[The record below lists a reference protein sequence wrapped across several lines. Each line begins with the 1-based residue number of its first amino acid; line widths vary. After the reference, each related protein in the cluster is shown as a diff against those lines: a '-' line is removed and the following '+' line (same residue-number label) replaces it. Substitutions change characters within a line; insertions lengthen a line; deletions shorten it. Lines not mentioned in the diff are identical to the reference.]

1 MPTLLEPLIF
11 ADGTQLPRI
20 LPGPMEGV
28 TAGAWLK
35 ILTGHRWVDA
45 WWTPFL
51 RISTGVPRRSR
62 LAAWLQPY
70 LATGLPV
77 IAQIMGEDTAR
88 LAETARRLHELG
100 AVAVDL
106 NCACP
111 SPVVVRN
118 HAGGERLRHPEWIAK
133 TLQAMKQSV
142 GGAPVGVKLR
152 IGYESPEEFSSCIA
166 SAVCEAKPDFV
177 TVHFRTVQERYEPVS
192 NGLERLAS
200 ARMALPKLVVIGS
213 GDLFTPQDAMAM
225 HEYCGVDAVA
235 PARGMLAN
243 PRLLVDITKFFRG
256 EAPRDFTI
264 QEKNQLLS
272 EFVMYA
278 PRHFQLQ
285 MAANL
290 LGKNSPE
297 FNAFLR
303 K

>member
-1 MPTLLEPLIF
+1 MPILLEPMLF
-11 ADGTQLPRI
+11 PDGTSLPRI

-28 TAGAWLK
+28 TDGAWLT
-35 ILTGHRWVDA
+35 ILTRHHWVDA

-100 AVAVDL
+100 AAAIDL

-118 HAGGERLRHPEWIAK
+118 HSGGERLRHPEWIAT
-133 TLQAMKQSV
+133 TLQAMKQAV
-142 GGAPVGVKLR
+142 GTAPVGVKLR
-152 IGYESPEEFSSCIA
+152 VGYESSAEFASGIA
-166 SAVCEAKPDFV
+166 PAVCAAHPDFV
-177 TVHFRTVQERYEPVS
+177 TVHFRTVLERYDQVPG
-192 NGLERLAS
+192 GLARLS
-200 ARMALPKLVVIGS
+200 AAREMLQGITVIGS
-213 GDLFTPQDAMAM
+213 GDLFTPQDALAM
-225 HEYCGVDAVA
+225 QEKCGVDAVA

-243 PRLLVDITKFFRG
+243 PRLLVDIRQVLKG
-256 EAPRDFTI
+256 EMPKPFTS
-264 QEKNQLLS
+264 QEKSALLG
-272 EFVMYA
+272 EFVVHA

-285 MAANL
+285 IAANL
-290 LGKNSPE
+290 YGKNTPE
-297 FNAFLR
+297 FRAFL
-303 K
+303 KK

>member
-1 MPTLLEPLIF
+1 MLF
-11 ADGTQLPRI
+11 SDGTSLPSI

-35 ILTGHRWVDA
+35 ILTRHRWADA

-62 LAAWLQPY
+62 LSAWLEPY

-100 AVAVDL
+100 AAAVDL

-118 HAGGERLRHPEWIAK
+118 HAGGERLRHPEWIAM
-133 TLQAMKQSV
+133 TLQAMKCAV
-142 GGAPVGVKLR
+142 GTAPVGVKLR
-152 IGYESPEEFSSCIA
+152 MGYESSAEFASGIA
-166 SAVCEAKPDFV
+166 PAVCSAHPDFV
-177 TVHFRTVQERYEPVS
+177 TVHFRTVLERYDRVPG
-192 NGLERLAS
+192 GLARLS
-200 ARMALPKLVVIGS
+200 AAREMLQGIPLIGS
-213 GDLFTPQDAMAM
+213 GDLFTPQDAIAM
-225 HEYCGVDAVA
+225 REKCGVDGVA

-243 PRLLVDITKFFRG
+243 PRLLVDIRQVMRG
-256 EAPRDFTI
+256 ETPPPFTS
-264 QEKNQLLS
+264 QEKAALLG
-272 EFVMYA
+272 EFVAHA

-290 LGKNSPE
+290 YGKNSPE
-297 FNAFLR
+297 FNAFL
-303 K
+303 KK

>member
-1 MPTLLEPLIF
+1 MPALLEPLTF
-11 ADGTQLPRI
+11 ADGTRLPRL

-28 TAGAWLK
+28 TAGAWLT
-35 ILTGHRWVDA
+35 ILTRHRWVEA

-51 RISTGVPRRSR
+51 RISTGVPRRVR
-62 LAAWLQPY
+62 LADWLRPY

-100 AVAVDL
+100 AAAIDL

-118 HAGGERLRHPEWIAK
+118 HSGGERLRHPEWIAA
-133 TLQAMKQSV
+133 TLAAMKAAV
-142 GGAPVGVKLR
+142 GGAPVGVKVR
-152 IGYESPEEFSSCIA
+152 VGYETPQEFAEAIA
-166 SAVCEAKPDFV
+166 PAVREGSPDFV
-177 TVHFRTVQERYEPVS
+177 TVHFRTVLERYRPIPD
-192 NGLERLAS
+192 GLARLAA
-200 ARMALPKLVVIGS
+200 ARQSLAGTVVVGS
-213 GDLFTPQDAMAM
+213 GDLFTPQDAIAM
-225 HEYCGVDAVA
+225 HEHCGVDAVA

-243 PRLLVDITKFFRG
+243 PRLLADLASALRG
-256 EAPRDFTI
+256 ESPPEFTL
-264 QEKNQLLS
+264 QEKAALLG
-272 EFVMYA
+272 EFVVHS

-290 LGKNSPE
+290 YGKDTPE
-297 FNAFLR
+297 FRAFLR

>member
-1 MPTLLEPLIF
+1 MPALFEPMIF

-35 ILTGHRWVDA
+35 ILTRHRWVQA

-62 LAAWLQPY
+62 LAAWLAPY

-77 IAQIMGEDTAR
+77 IAQIMGENTAR

-100 AVAVDL
+100 AAAIDL

-118 HAGGERLRHPEWIAK
+118 HSGGERLRHPAWIAE
-133 TLQAMKQSV
+133 TLQAMKQAV
-142 GGAPVGVKLR
+142 GDAPLGVKLR
-152 IGYESPEEFSSCIA
+152 IGYESPEEFASCIA
-166 SAVCEAKPDFV
+166 PAVCEARPDFV
-177 TVHFRTVQERYEPVS
+177 TVHFRTVQERYEPIAD
-192 NGLERLAS
+192 GLERLTT
-200 ARMALPKLVVIGS
+200 ARQALSGLVVIGS
-213 GDLFTPQDAMAM
+213 GDLFTPQDAIAM
-225 HEYCGVDAVA
+225 HERCGVDAVA
-235 PARGMLAN
+235 PARGMLTN
-243 PRLLVDITKFFRG
+243 PRLLADLAQVLRG
-256 EAPRDFTI
+256 EAPTPFTI
-264 QEKNQLLS
+264 QEKAALLG
-272 EFVMYA
+272 EFVVYS

-290 LGKNSPE
+290 YGKNSPE
-297 FNAFLR
+297 FNAFL
-303 K
+303 KK